1 MPHLSGLQAEKPTVL
16 VVDDQPANR
25 QLVGDLL
32 TTAMGYEVITA
43 PSGPE
48 AIELL
53 KTRVPNLI
61 LLDVLM
67 PGQNGIETCRQ
78 LKANPEWQ
86 DIPIIFLSAS
96 DDKTLI
102 VTALE
107 TGGVDYV
114 TKPFSR
120 AELLS
125 RVRTHLLLKAARDQL
140 QVLAEDKDELLGM
153 LTHDLKNHLGGM
165 QMSAQL
171 LHERAAD
178 LPDTRSRTL
187 VDNILASTTQ
197 MLAFVKEFLA
207 NAALERSQ
215 QLTLVPVDL
224 CDSLT
229 LAVRQYRPPAE
240 RKGLR
245 LVFENPGPVSI
256 LADSMAL
263 NQVLE
268 NLISNAVKFSPRGTV
283 INLSVK
289 KLDDGYA
296 ECRIADQGPGFTEE
310 DRGKIFRRYVRLS
323 ARPTGG
329 EPSTGLGLSIVK
341 KMVDAMKGTLTLETA
356 PGSGAVFIIRLPRAI
371 HHSSPPN
378 S

>member
-1 MPHLSGLQAEKPTVL
+1 MPHLSGLQAEKPMVL
-16 VVDDQPANR
+16 VVDDQPANL

-32 TTAMGYEVITA
+32 TTAMGYEVVVA
-43 PSGPE
+43 GNGQQ
-48 AIELL
+48 AL
-53 KTRVPNLI
+53 KAMEDRMPNLI

-67 PGQNGIETCRQ
+67 PGLSGIDTCRRI
-78 LKANPEWQ
+78 KEKPEWQ

-102 VTALE
+102 VRALE

-125 RVRTHLLLKAARDQL
+125 RVRTHLMLKAARDQL
-140 QVLAEDKDELLGM
+140 QTLAEDKDELLGM

-171 LHERAAD
+171 LHERSSG
-178 LPDTRSRTL
+178 LPDDRSRTL

-207 NAALERSQ
+207 NASHERQQ
-215 QLTLVPVDL
+215 QLNLMPVDL
-224 CDSLT
+224 SVAVT
-229 LAVRQYRPPAE
+229 LAVRQYRPSAE

-245 LVFENPGPVSI
+245 FVYAP
-256 LADSMAL
+256 LASVTVMADTLAL

-268 NLISNAVKFSPRGTV
+268 NLSSNAVKFSPRDTT
-283 INLSVK
+283 ITLAVK
-289 KLDDGYA
+289 VLDDHTA
-296 ECRIADQGPGFTEE
+296 ECTISDEGPGFTVA
-310 DRGKIFRRYVRLS
+310 DREKIFRRYVRLS

-341 KMVDAMKGTLTLETA
+341 RLVDAMKGRLTLETTPA
-356 PGSGAVFIIRLPRAI
+356 HGATFTVRLPRAE
-371 HHSSPPN
+371 S
-378 S
+378 

>member
-16 VVDDQPANR
+16 VVDDQPANL

-32 TTAMGYEVITA
+32 TTAMGYDVQVA
-43 PSGPE
+43 SNGQQ
-48 AIELL
+48 AL
-53 KTRVPNLI
+53 KRMEDRIPNLI

-67 PGQNGIETCRQ
+67 PGLSGIDVCRRIKERQ
-78 LKANPEWQ
+78 EWQ

-102 VTALE
+102 VRALE

-125 RVRTHLLLKAARDQL
+125 RVRTHLMLKAARDQL

-171 LHERAAD
+171 LHDRSVD
-178 LPDTRSRTL
+178 LPDDRSRTL

-207 NAALERSQ
+207 NASLERQQ
-215 QLTLVPVDL
+215 QLNLMPVDL
-224 CDSLT
+224 SVAVT
-229 LAVRQYRPPAE
+229 LALRHYRPQAE
-240 RKGLR
+240 RKGMR
-245 LVFENPGPVSI
+245 LVYDSFEPVTVM
-256 LADSMAL
+256 ADTMAL

-268 NLISNAVKFSPRGTV
+268 NLISNAVKFSPRDSV
-283 INLSVK
+283 ITLSVRVI
-289 KLDDGYA
+289 DDANA
-296 ECRIADQGPGFTEE
+296 ECRIVDEGPGFTDA
-310 DRGKIFRRYVRLS
+310 DREKIFRRYVRLS

-341 KMVDAMKGTLTLETA
+341 KLVDAMRGRLTLESTA
-356 PGSGAVFIIRLPRAI
+356 GHGAVFTVRLPR
-371 HHSSPPN
+371 SES
-378 S
+378 

>member
-16 VVDDQPANR
+16 VVDDQPANL

-32 TTAMGYEVITA
+32 TTAMGYEVLVA
-43 PSGPE
+43 GNGQQALRCME
-48 AIELL
+48 
-53 KTRVPNLI
+53 TRLPNLI

-67 PGQNGIETCRQ
+67 PGLSGIEICKRI
-78 LKANPEWQ
+78 KEKPEWQ

-96 DDKTLI
+96 DDKSLI
-102 VTALE
+102 VRALE

-125 RVRTHLLLKAARDQL
+125 RVRTHLMLKSARDQL
-140 QVLAEDKDELLGM
+140 QMLAEDKDELLGM

-171 LHERAAD
+171 LHERSRD
-178 LPDTRSRTL
+178 LPDDRSRTL

-207 NAALERSQ
+207 NAALERQQ
-215 QLTLVPVDL
+215 QLNLMPVDL
-224 CDSLT
+224 GVAMT

-245 LVFENPGPVSI
+245 LVQDSLAPVTVM
-256 LADSMAL
+256 ADTLAL

-268 NLISNAVKFSPRGTV
+268 NLISNAVKFSPRDTT
-283 INLSVK
+283 ITLSVK
-289 KLDDGYA
+289 ALDDETA
-296 ECRIADQGPGFTEE
+296 ECSIADEGPGFTAA
-310 DRGKIFRRYVRLS
+310 DREKIFRRYVRLS

-341 KMVDAMKGTLTLETA
+341 KLVDAMKGRLSLKSTA
-356 PGSGAVFIIRLPRAI
+356 GHGAAFTIHLPRAV
-371 HHSSPPN
+371 S
-378 S
+378 

>member
-1 MPHLSGLQAEKPTVL
+1 MPHLSGLQSEKPTVL
-16 VVDDQPANR
+16 VVDDQQANL

-32 TTAMGYEVITA
+32 TTAMGYEVLVA
-43 PSGPE
+43 NNGQQALEQLDS
-48 AIELL
+48 
-53 KTRVPNLI
+53 RVPNLI

-67 PGQNGIETCRQ
+67 PGLSGIETCKRI
-78 LKANPEWQ
+78 KEKTEWQ

-102 VTALE
+102 VRALE

-125 RVRTHLLLKAARDQL
+125 RVRTHLMLKAARDQL
-140 QVLAEDKDELLGM
+140 QMLAEDKDELLGM

-171 LHERAAD
+171 LYDRSAD

-207 NAALERSQ
+207 NAALERQQ
-215 QLTLVPVDL
+215 QLNLMPVDL
-224 CDSLT
+224 SVAMT
-229 LAVRQYRPPAE
+229 LALRHYRSSAE
-240 RKGLR
+240 RKGLQFSYDS
-245 LVFENPGPVSI
+245 LAAVSVM
-256 LADSMAL
+256 ADTMAL

-268 NLISNAVKFSPRGTV
+268 NLISNAVKFSPRDTT
-283 INLSVK
+283 ITLSVSVV
-289 KLDDGYA
+289 DDDYA
-296 ECRIADQGPGFTEE
+296 ECRVADEGPGFTET
-310 DRGKIFRRYVRLS
+310 DREKIFRRYVRLS

-341 KMVDAMKGTLTLETA
+341 RLVDAMKGRLTLEST
-356 PGSGAVFIIRLPRAI
+356 PGGGAAFTVRLPRAK
-371 HHSSPPN
+371 S
-378 S
+378 